1 VTSGSDPPVP
11 VHGSPPDKTPE
22 ARRFGV
28 ERDSKR
34 SDDRPADRYRA
45 PDQVRADLVQ
55 TARTGFADGYS
66 LAMTVG
72 AVLLVITA
80 TVVFRWFPKD

>member
-1 VTSGSDPPVP
+1 
-11 VHGSPPDKTPE
+11 
-22 ARRFGV
+22 
-28 ERDSKR
+28 
-34 SDDRPADRYRA
+34 
-45 PDQVRADLVQ
+45 VQ

-72 AVLLVITA
+72 AVLLAITA